1 MGGKSV
7 VRKLIE
13 SHLVGGAGKD
23 DPGKGK
29 ELLLK
34 IDQTLTQD
42 TTGTMAYLQFEALG
56 IDRVKTELS
65 VSYVDHNLLQVG
77 FENADDHNFLQDIA
91 AKYGIVFSKP
101 GNGICHQVHLERFGV
116 PGKTLL
122 GSDSHTPTAGA
133 LGMLAMGA
141 GGLDV
146 ALAMAGLPFSV
157 PDPRVVRVEL
167 KGALKPM
174 VGAKDIILE
183 ILRRLTVK
191 GGVGKIFEYAGEGVA
206 SLGVPQRGTIT
217 NMGAE
222 LGATTSVFPSDET
235 TRRFLE
241 AQGRGSDWIPLAA
254 DSDALYDETLE
265 IDLSALEPLVA
276 LPHMPDKVVP
286 VREAA
291 GLPVDQCFIGSCTN
305 SSYYDLA
312 VAASILKGRHV
323 HEKTSFVVGPG
334 SRQTLLMISKSG
346 VLSTFVEAGARI
358 LECACGPCIGIGQ
371 APRTKGISLRSSNRN
386 FEGRSGTK
394 DALVHLVSAETAAA
408 SAIMG
413 VLTDPRD
420 LEPAEAPAM
429 PSSFLADDSML
440 VFPKPSG
447 ADIEVRRGPNI
458 AALPHFE
465 PVGDR
470 LEGEI
475 LLAMGDN
482 ITTDHILPAGSK
494 IMSLRSNLPAISEYC
509 FAAVDPSFPGRA
521 RQAGGGFV
529 VGGDNY
535 GQGSSREHAALSPR
549 FLGVRAV
556 IVKSYARI
564 HRQNLVNAGILP
576 LVFENPEDLGRIEAG
591 DRLSIRDVGRGLE
604 EDRFVVENQTKG
616 FSFAARHGL
625 SARQTDILKA
635 GGALNAA
642 RVELGAAKRQGRS
655 GGPSRSGRPGQA

>member
-1 MGGKSV
+1 M
-7 VRKLIE
+7 
-13 SHLVGGAGKD
+13 
-23 DPGKGK
+23 
-29 ELLLK
+29 
-34 IDQTLTQD
+34 
-42 TTGTMAYLQFEALG
+42 
-56 IDRVKTELS
+56 
-65 VSYVDHNLLQVG
+65 
-77 FENADDHNFLQDIA
+77 
-91 AKYGIVFSKP
+91 
-101 GNGICHQVHLERFGV
+101 
-116 PGKTLL
+116 
-122 GSDSHTPTAGA
+122 
-133 LGMLAMGA
+133 
-141 GGLDV
+141 
-146 ALAMAGLPFSV
+146 
-157 PDPRVVRVEL
+157 
-167 KGALKPM
+167 
-174 VGAKDIILE
+174 
-183 ILRRLTVK
+183 
-191 GGVGKIFEYAGEGVA
+191 
-206 SLGVPQRGTIT
+206 
-217 NMGAE
+217 
-222 LGATTSVFPSDET
+222 
-235 TRRFLE
+235 
-241 AQGRGSDWIPLAA
+241 
-254 DSDALYDETLE
+254 
-265 IDLSALEPLVA
+265 
-276 LPHMPDKVVP
+276 
-286 VREAA
+286 
-291 GLPVDQCFIGSCTN
+291 
-305 SSYYDLA
+305 
-312 VAASILKGRHV
+312 
-323 HEKTSFVVGPG
+323 
-334 SRQTLLMISKSG
+334 
-346 VLSTFVEAGARI
+346 
-358 LECACGPCIGIGQ
+358 
-371 APRTKGISLRSSNRN
+371 RSSNRN

-447 ADIEVRRGPNI
+447 AGIEVRRGPNI